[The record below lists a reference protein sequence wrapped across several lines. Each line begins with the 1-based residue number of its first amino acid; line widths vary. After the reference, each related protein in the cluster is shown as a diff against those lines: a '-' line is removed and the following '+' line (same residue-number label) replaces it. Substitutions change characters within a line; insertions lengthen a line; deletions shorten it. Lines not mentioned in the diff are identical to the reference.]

1 MNSNFG
7 LVTVMDVTL
16 ALLATF
22 MVFPAV
28 IVKLDEWRERK
39 KAVHTNN
46 TRQRDRFIFNSPDV
60 DAQ

>member
-1 MNSNFG
+1 
-7 LVTVMDVTL
+7 MDVAL

-39 KAVHTNN
+39 KAVHTNSA
-46 TRQRDRFIFNSPDV
+46 RQRDRFIFNSPDV